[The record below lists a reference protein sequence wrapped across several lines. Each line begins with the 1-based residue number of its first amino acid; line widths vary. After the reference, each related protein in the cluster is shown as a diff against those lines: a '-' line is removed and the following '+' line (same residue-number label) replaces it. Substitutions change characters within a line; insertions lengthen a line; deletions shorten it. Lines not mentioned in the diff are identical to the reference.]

1 MHYFWT
7 HAMPI
12 GALCAIGAYL
22 VTLTSTLIS
31 RFDAAHKTGSVP
43 LWEGSILDRE
53 RGDRLIVYPYGNLA
67 IEHIEVS
74 EDIGLKGLLDS
85 ETTVAQTASEW
96 LHAWDREQAEDNR
109 RVREGR
115 LLLGEDITPAEHHL
129 YALDDQLSTFQTIW
143 QYLKIQETIDRWIA
157 EDTTT
162 GYTTRLIE
170 VREAIA
176 ETPTDYPTGELPM
189 IHVPTYQRA
198 HALALLGS

>member
-22 VTLTSTLIS
+22 AILASALVG
-31 RFDAAHKTGSVP
+31 RFDAAHATGSIP
-43 LWEGSILDRE
+43 LYPPQLVTVAFSDIE
-53 RGDRLIVYPYGNLA
+53 LIE

-74 EDIGLKGLLDS
+74 EDIGLEGLLAD
-85 ETTVAQTASEW
+85 ETTVTETASEW
-96 LHAWDREQAEDNR
+96 LHAWDREQAEVR
-109 RVREGR
+109 RIAFDHR
-115 LLLGEDITPAEHHL
+115 LLLGEDVKPAESHL
-129 YALDDQLSTFQTIW
+129 YALDNQLSIFRATMEH
-143 QYLKIQETIDRWIA
+143 LGIQETIDRWIA
-157 EDTTT
+157 EDDST

-176 ETPTDYPTGELPM
+176 VTPTDYPTGELPM

>member
-12 GALCAIGAYL
+12 GALCAVSAYL
-22 VTLTSTLIS
+22 AILASTLVG
-31 RFDAAHKTGSVP
+31 RFDAAHATGSVP
-43 LWEGSILDRE
+43 L
-53 RGDRLIVYPYGNLA
+53 YPPSPYPRTLA
-67 IEHIEVS
+67 MRYDGPIEIEHIEVS
-74 EDIGLKGLLDS
+74 EDIGLEGLLDD
-85 ETTVAQTASEW
+85 ETTVTETASEW
-96 LHAWDREQAEDNR
+96 LHAWDREQAEVNR
-109 RVREGR
+109 RTREGR

-129 YALDDQLSTFQTIW
+129 YTLDDQLSIFRATMEH
-143 QYLKIQETIDRWIA
+143 LGIQETIDRWIA

-162 GYTTRLIE
+162 GYSTRLIE